1 MDMAGAMTRAARNQ
15 EWKDE
20 IIRLLTEVV
29 LFQPALD
36 QKKSSF
42 VENNRGRT

>member
-1 MDMAGAMTRAARNQ
+1 MDMADAITRAARNL
-15 EWKDE
+15 EWKDA
-20 IIRLLTEVV
+20 IVRLPTEVA
-29 LFQPALD
+29 LFPPALD